1 MIKIL
6 FFGALRERVQCASLK
21 VLAAELQS
29 VAAVLQHLKTHSALF
44 QQAFSDNNLL
54 CAVNQQLCDLQTPV
68 KAGDEVAFFPPV
80 TGG

>member
-21 VLAAELQS
+21 VPAAELQS
-29 VAAVLQHLKTHSALF
+29 VAAVLQQLKTHSALF

-54 CAVNQQLCDLQTPV
+54 CSVNQQLCDLQTPV
-68 KAGDEVAFFPPV
+68 KTGDEVAFFPPV

>member
-6 FFGALRERVQCASLK
+6 FFGALRERLQCASLT
-21 VLAAELQS
+21 VAAAELPS
-29 VAAVLQHLKTHSALF
+29 VDALLQQLKTHSAVF

-54 CAVNQQLCDLQTPV
+54 CAVNQQLCDSTMPV

>member
-6 FFGALRERVQCASLK
+6 FFGALREQLQCTSLT
-21 VLAAELQS
+21 LAAQQLDS
-29 VAAVLQHLKTHSALF
+29 VAAVINSLRLRSVLF

-54 CAVNQQLCDLQTPV
+54 CAVNQQLCEPQTPV
-68 KAGDEVAFFPPV
+68 KAGDELAFFPPV

>member
-6 FFGALRERVQCASLK
+6 FFGALRERLQCTSLTFEAK
-21 VLAAELQS
+21 ELHS
-29 VAAVLQHLKTHSALF
+29 VGAVLQQLKTHSTDF

-54 CAVNQQLCDLQTPV
+54 YAVNQQLCDSTMPV
-68 KAGDEVAFFPPV
+68 KTGDEVAFFPPV